1 LSIISLS
8 FTYKSG
14 DVQGILQHR
23 REITSFSVSPIQEQD
38 VVLKRTSLFLATM
51 LIASHV
57 WAATQSIA
65 PLSLSTSALTFN
77 GSSGDVSRQ
86 PVTITAT
93 GSKPLVINALTFSNG
108 TFSDSVPLPITL
120 SPGQSY
126 TFQISARPTTNTTTG
141 TLTVVTNQGTSQI
154 ALAETGTTGYHDV
167 ILTWHAPN
175 SSTAV
180 AHYAIDRMRAGTS
193 FHEVTEVPNTTLT
206 WTDTQA
212 KGGLTYLYR
221 VRALSSEG
229 DTSSPSNVITLPI
242 P

>member
-1 LSIISLS
+1 
-8 FTYKSG
+8 
-14 DVQGILQHR
+14 
-23 REITSFSVSPIQEQD
+23 
-38 VVLKRTSLFLATM
+38 VLNKNFLPLVAM
-51 LIASHV
+51 LIASYI
-57 WAATQSIA
+57 WAAAQSITHF
-65 PLSLSTSALTFN
+65 SLSTSAITFN
-77 GSSGDVSRQ
+77 GSSGNVSRQ

-93 GSKPLVINALTFSNG
+93 GSTPLVINALTFSNG
-108 TFSDSVPLPITL
+108 TFSDSVSLPITI

-126 TFQISARPTTNTTTG
+126 SFQISAQPTTNTSTG

-175 SSTAV
+175 SSAAV

-193 FHEVTEVPNTTLT
+193 FHEVTEVSNTTLT

-212 KGGLTYLYR
+212 KGGLSYLYR
-221 VRALSSEG
+221 VRALDPEG
-229 DTSSPSNVITLPI
+229 DSSSPSNVITLPI